1 MTWSGS
7 GKVFTPA
14 APLGLERGWTE
25 VTVSTGPALGEL
37 NTELLGAGAGAGAE
51 VELEA
56 APGGFLLALAGL
68 SLRLRSAQS
77 GQGK

>member
-7 GKVFTPA
+7 GNVFTPA

-37 NTELLGAGAGAGAE
+37 NTELVGAGAGAE